1 MPRWMPALA
10 MLTALQLCAAAPLPP
25 AAAAAAAA
33 ASNPSDTGFANY
45 AFASEL
51 GSGIYAVDGR
61 TIQVYQ
67 LPFSYGLREAAPRG
81 GRPGIRLI
89 LPVTVGFFN
98 FQPVDLVH
106 GHLPS
111 SIGALSFEPG
121 VELDYRISDV
131 WDVYPYVKAGG
142 TFASSTEINAVIFG
156 TGVRSD
162 YRFEAF
168 DTEDLWRAELA
179 YAGVH
184 YHTNLPDD
192 SFTRLRD
199 GVELRRNL
207 DWVWRGREPQI
218 APYLL
223 TDIYLNA
230 PSGPQSGI
238 SARTLQFEAGLMF
251 GVTPMWE
258 IYGVKLPRI
267 GIGYRDAGVL
277 SGWRLVIGEPF

>member
-1 MPRWMPALA
+1 MPRAMPALA
-10 MLTALQLCAAAPLPP
+10 LLAALPLC
-25 AAAAAAAA
+25 AAAAAAVAPA
-33 ASNPSDTGFANY
+33 PATPSDTGFASY

-67 LPFSYGLREAAPRG
+67 LSPSYLLRPPAPHG

-89 LPVTVGFFN
+89 LPITAGFFN
-98 FQPVDLVH
+98 FQPIDLVH
-106 GHLPS
+106 GQLPS
-111 SIGALSFEPG
+111 SIGALSLEPG
-121 VELDYRISDV
+121 VQLDYHINDA
-131 WDVYPYVKAGG
+131 WDIYPYVKGGG
-142 TFASSTEINAVIFG
+142 TFASSAEINAVIFG

-168 DTEDLWRAELA
+168 DTDDLWRAELA

-184 YHTNLPDD
+184 YPGNLPND

-199 GVELRRNL
+199 GLELRRTL
-207 DWVWRGREPQI
+207 DWIWRGREPQI

-223 TDIYLNA
+223 ADIYFNA

-238 SARTLQFEAGLMF
+238 SARTLQFEAGLMLS
-251 GVTPMWE
+251 VTPMWDFH
-258 IYGVKLPRI
+258 GVSLPRL
-267 GIGYRDAGVL
+267 GIGYREAGVL